1 MSNKAPNPQGVK
13 NNSLQDAIN
22 RVGSGQPAFCLHQAW
37 GIGVIRGYAEAAKRF
52 TVDFPEQGK
61 KGHVMDAAFFLG
73 KIEILNPNSL
83 VASAYADE
91 SKEKVAHQVAND
103 PAAIVKALLAE
114 YPEGECTSYAL
125 EANLDRI
132 HFASLGAGKDRAAAF
147 KSWWTKARAAIR

>member
-37 GIGVIRGYAEAAKRF
+37 GIGVIRGYDEATKRF

-73 KIEILNPNSL
+73 KI
-83 VASAYADE
+83 
-91 SKEKVAHQVAND
+91 
-103 PAAIVKALLAE
+103 
-114 YPEGECTSYAL
+114 
-125 EANLDRI
+125 
-132 HFASLGAGKDRAAAF
+132 
-147 KSWWTKARAAIR
+147 